1 MLSEEAR
8 RSVAL
13 GSLKSQSRS
22 SSLHRLC
29 MSPLCPQKW
38 AGVGREAEGALSLCC
53 ASCYLSLSP
62 VHTKAPARSESTVA
76 TACSYVM
83 LCQAYDKTQGIQLLS
98 DAIDTMRD
106 SIKASKGELQVK
118 VAARAVDE
126 RDDKLL
132 SSLMS
137 TLEEQNREVE
147 GDDDEEEVEG
157 MGNVD
162 IS

>member
-1 MLSEEAR
+1 MALSASLCVFAFAR
-8 RSVAL
+8 RSPVAAAE
-13 GSLKSQSRS
+13 SLQSPTR
-22 SSLHRLC
+22 
-29 MSPLCPQKW
+29 
-38 AGVGREAEGALSLCC
+38 
-53 ASCYLSLSP
+53 
-62 VHTKAPARSESTVA
+62 
-76 TACSYVM
+76 SYVM
-83 LCQAYDKTQGIQLLS
+83 LCSAYDKTQGIKLLS

-106 SIKASKGELQVK
+106 SIKESKGELQVK

-132 SSLMS
+132 SNLMS

-147 GDDDEEEVEG
+147 GDDDEGDVEG